1 MVQSGTEEEDSSDED
16 QNDGFQERLIMA
28 VALLTAVSLISAT
41 VMAVVQLLQLEE
53 RKPGAEAGRT
63 NATTDV
69 SDWTLAA
76 AASPWRPVHYDLLLH
91 PSIKNNTYEGYVNA
105 VFEIQHNAR
114 QIVLDCTRELEI
126 VTTVLRWKS
135 FPVRVTRVLRDGSK
149 VVIETTHLLRQGRT
163 YNLTVQF
170 QGRLRKDY
178 GLVLKREGDQVVV
191 FMLPREL
198 DAFVTFPCFKDP
210 GWKTTFDVR
219 LLVNGNLHASSTAS
233 VESTSR
239 LLLRACYVSIR

>member
-1 MVQSGTEEEDSSDED
+1 MVHSDIEEEDSSDDE
-16 QNDGFQERLIMA
+16 QNDGFQERLIMS

-53 RKPGAEAGRT
+53 RKPGAEARA

-114 QIVLDCTRELEI
+114 QA
-126 VTTVLRWKS
+126 S
-135 FPVRVTRVLRDGSK
+135 ARVTNGLFFATVCANKNGGVGELVYVRGEDEQR
-149 VVIETTHLLRQGRT
+149 EAQNCGRT
-163 YNLTVQF
+163 
-170 QGRLRKDY
+170 GEGGLRK
-178 GLVLKREGDQVVV
+178 RNS
-191 FMLPREL
+191 R
-198 DAFVTFPCFKDP
+198 
-210 GWKTTFDVR
+210 FD
-219 LLVNGNLHASSTAS
+219 
-233 VESTSR
+233 
-239 LLLRACYVSIR
+239 SI